1 MLTPNPASFVVAVPA
16 ISGCGRSN
24 GRGDLSFEEMAR
36 PRTYDVRNRLPS
48 TSGSRLEHAYRAG
61 RWMGYN
67 SWLDEVR
74 GAHAVAA

>member
-24 GRGDLSFEEMAR
+24 GRGDLSFEEMVR
-36 PRTYDVRNRLPS
+36 PSIYDVRNRLPS
-48 TSGSRLEHAYRAG
+48 ASGSRLEDAYRAG